1 MAAPRRD
8 HRWNYQDLI
17 DLPSDDVR
25 RGILDWDLYEMTPPG
40 WAHQTAAHTLTCLL
54 GPSIQALGGSARWF
68 PPGALLGRFD
78 PVELDLIAVLPGN
91 PGAHSSREFEGGP
104 DPVVEVGSP
113 CNLRRDEV
121 RKRRVSRAAE
131 VRVSWLIDPE
141 TRTVEV
147 PALVDGD
154 VLGRQFYEDGSVA
167 SALLPGLAIAVSDGS
182 GDVDAG

>member
-8 HRWNYQDLI
+8 HRWNYQDLL

-25 RGILDWDLYEMTPPG
+25 RETLDGELYEMTPPG
-40 WAHQTAAHTLTCLL
+40 WDHQAAAQTLTFIL
-54 GPSIQALGGSARWF
+54 GPSIQALGGSARWS
-68 PPGALLGRFD
+68 PPGALLDRVD
-78 PVELDLIAVLPGN
+78 PVEPNLIAVLPGN
-91 PGAHSSREFEGGP
+91 PGAPSYREYEGAP

-113 CNLRRDEV
+113 SNLLHDEV
-121 RKRRVSRAAE
+121 RKRRVSRAVG
-131 VRVSWLIDPE
+131 VRKSWLFDPE

-154 VLGRQFYEDGSVA
+154 DLGRQFCEDGSVA
-167 SALLPGLAIAVSDGS
+167 SALLPGFAIAVSDGS